1 MHLAL
6 STAEDDVYD
15 VNEALITMAGSWNR
29 IAVSLRLPP
38 HLIRVITKQHS
49 NNPNDCLLAVVE
61 EWLKGVY
68 NVQEHGHP
76 SWRGL
81 VQAVANPAGGANPAL
96 ARSIAAKHPGNHH
109 SMTYVSE
116 YPVVSYLLVSL
127 VTSAPGRESLSD
139 ADTSVQTTHQAH
151 SKRIMHYCMCAHTT
165 TTTFSL
171 CNSVVYLLS
180 LTY

>member
-6 STAEDDVYD
+6 STAEDDVFE

-38 HLIRVITKQHS
+38 HLTRVITKQYS

-61 EWLKGVY
+61 EWLKGVHS
-68 NVQEHGHP
+68 VQEHGHP

-96 ARSIAAKHPGNHH
+96 ARSIAAKHPGTCNHH
-109 SMTYVSE
+109 SHVTE
-116 YPVVSYLLVSL
+116 CPVMSHVLVFP
-127 VTSAPGRESLSD
+127 VTSVPGEGSD
-139 ADTSVQTTHQAH
+139 ANRTVQTAHQAH
-151 SKRIMHYCMCAHTT
+151 SKRIVCEHILNGKNSPA
-165 TTTFSL
+165 L
-171 CNSVVYLLS
+171 CSVMYYLLHS
-180 LTY
+180 VM